1 MYSAACTMH
10 VCICIHTCM
19 YALCT
24 MHCMYYDEP
33 PNYLEFFGCPP
44 PPCSPQKLRWWVH
57 NEAGGPRARCPGII
71 WTFWRFETLALAF
84 WRVFVCINTDAVTA
98 KLDWRISLL
107 IPPSHLV
114 FLPTPPP
121 PWRHIYS
128 ILAWPSLN
136 PTSPSPNYLIKNELT
151 GTSVK
156 DAKAQNKT
164 RLPVSNLPL
173 YHCSSQVV

>member
-1 MYSAACTMH
+1 MH
-10 VCICIHTCM
+10 YACM
-19 YALCT
+19 Y
-24 MHCMYYDEP
+24 MHTYMHECMYEP
-33 PNYLEFFGCPP
+33 PNYLEFFGCP

-84 WRVFVCINTDAVTA
+84 WRVFVCFNTDAVTA
-98 KLDWRISLL
+98 KLEG
-107 IPPSHLV
+107 
-114 FLPTPPP
+114 FLCWSP

-156 DAKAQNKT
+156 DARAQKNET
-164 RLPVSNLPL
+164 RLPVSSLPL